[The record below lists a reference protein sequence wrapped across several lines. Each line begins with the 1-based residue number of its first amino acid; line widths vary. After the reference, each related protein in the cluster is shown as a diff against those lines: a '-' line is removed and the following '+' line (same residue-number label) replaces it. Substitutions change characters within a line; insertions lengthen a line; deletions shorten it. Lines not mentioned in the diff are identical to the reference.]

1 MQAPRA
7 VIFDMDGVL
16 IDSEPLHFEATR
28 RVLADHG
35 VPYSATDNEEF
46 LGVTASQTYATLRSR
61 HQLAVAERDL
71 IQAYSEELL
80 RVIPDRAQPMAGV
93 PEVLEKL
100 RAAGLRLALA
110 SSAEPEVIQAT
121 LAGLRVSGFFDV
133 VVSGAEVERGKPAPD
148 IFLEAARRLGVPP
161 GACLVV
167 EDSRNGVL
175 AARAAG
181 MRCVAIPC
189 PTTASQ
195 DLSPATARLGSLLA
209 LPAYLVGPGGL

>member
-1 MQAPRA
+1 VQLRA

-35 VPYSATDNEEF
+35 VAYSAADNEEF
-46 LGVTASQTYATLRSR
+46 LGITAFQTYATLRRR
-61 HQLAVAERDL
+61 HRLAVAERDL
-71 IQAYSEELL
+71 VQAYSEELL
-80 RVIPDRAQPMAGV
+80 RIIPDRAQPMAGV
-93 PEVLEKL
+93 PEVLEEL

-110 SSAEPEVIQAT
+110 SSAEPEVIRAT
-121 LAGLRVSGFFDV
+121 LNGLCISGVFEV
-133 VVSGAEVERGKPAPD
+133 VISGAEVERGKPAPD

-181 MRCVAIPC
+181 IHCVAIPC
-189 PTTASQ
+189 PTTAGQ
-195 DLSPATARLGSLLA
+195 DLSAATARLGSLLA
-209 LPAYLVGPGGL
+209 LPAFVAGRGAP